1 MKKFI
6 FKLGLF
12 AFISVAFIACQND
25 DLDATTEAQE
35 VQNVIIPDASKQFVG
50 VKDVSND
57 PTMPQLVEKLVRQ
70 NNKATAKR
78 VGCTLDSD
86 IGCGSDAAEEIEE
99 YVNLSNCISFSKG
112 TLIIPIE
119 SREFTYNY
127 SYYIDGDGDIN
138 MDQYQYQFD
147 SHVADIAQQIAPKKI
162 ALVSADASNAC
173 GRRWKV
179 SSIKYTVI
187 LGN

>member
-1 MKKFI
+1 MKKSI
-6 FKLGLF
+6 LKLGLF
-12 AFISVAFIACQND
+12 AFISVTFIACQND
-25 DLDATTEAQE
+25 GLDAPEAQE
-35 VQNVIIPDASKQFVG
+35 VQNATVQDASQQFVS

-57 PTMPQLVEKLVRQ
+57 PTMPQLVEKLIRQ
-70 NNKATAKR
+70 NNQAIAKR

-86 IGCGSDAAEEIEE
+86 IGCGSDAAAEIEE

-112 TLIIPIE
+112 TLIIPIQ
-119 SREFTYNY
+119 SRQFTYNY

-147 SHVADIAQQIAPKKI
+147 SHVADIAQRIAPNKI
-162 ALVSADASNAC
+162 ALVSANASNGC
-173 GRRWKV
+173 GRGWKV
-179 SSIKYTVI
+179 ANITYTVI